1 MTLIDEKEKEKLTI
15 EANDVEKNDL
25 ESPPPIDAESPK
37 KGKGKELREKWG
49 KQLDFVISIAGG
61 FVGLG
66 NVWRFPYLCYK
77 NGGGAFLIPYVIM
90 VIFGSWPVF
99 FLEIA
104 IGQYTNL
111 GSAKAFQIVP
121 IMKGLGVATN
131 LINLHMN
138 VYYAVI
144 LAWSLRYFFGSMSDV
159 LPWSSC
165 NNTWNTDLC
174 QEYGKNISFNNG
186 TTSSVLEYWERGIL
200 NKSPSIEDVGQINW
214 SLFLCLFLSWVV
226 LYFCVWRGLEWTSK
240 VVYFTASFPL
250 LMLFILLIRGIT
262 LDGAADG
269 IVFYLKP
276 DLSKITN
283 LQTWLD
289 AASQVFFSYAVVKG
303 MMITMGSYNK
313 YHYNSYRDCILLSA
327 LNSGISFVSGFAIFS
342 VLGFMAKEQEMD
354 IEKVAES
361 GPGLAFI
368 AYPKAL
374 TLMPLPQ
381 FWGAIFFLMLFMLGL
396 DSEFVALESM
406 IAVFIDMK
414 PSFFKKAWRRER
426 FLALLVLGQFLVGVL
441 MITEGGI
448 YWFNIWD
455 NYGATGWS
463 LLFLSACECFAI
475 SWLFG
480 IDEFWDIVC
489 DMIGYRP
496 KFPIMKWCWA
506 YITPAVCAVLM
517 VCMLVKY
524 EPLTYNKT
532 YVYPGWAI
540 GFCWCLTMV
549 SILWVPG
556 YAIYRL
562 AFIQTEDTLAQRWKA
577 AIKSEFVPP
586 VRENSKEQISSDY
599 IGSPETK
606 IQLEN
611 LTINGSPNGD
621 AIH

>member
-1 MTLIDEKEKEKLTI
+1 MTLIDEKEKLTI
-15 EANDVEKNDL
+15 EASEVEKPDL
-25 ESPPPIDAESPK
+25 EAPPPIDAVAKK
-37 KGKGKELREKWG
+37 KGKGKDLREKWG
-49 KQLDFVISIAGG
+49 KQLDFVISVAGG

-121 IMKGLGVATN
+121 LMKGLGVATN

-144 LAWSLRYFFGSMSDV
+144 LAWSLRYFFASMSDT

-165 NNTWNTDLC
+165 DNTWNTDDC
-174 QEYGKNISFNNG
+174 VAYEKNVTMESNTSI
-186 TTSSVLEYWERGIL
+186 SSVVEYWERGIL
-200 NKSPSIEDVGQINW
+200 HKSEGIDQMGSVQWP
-214 SLFLCLFLSWVV
+214 LLLCLFLSWVI
-226 LYFCVWRGLEWTSK
+226 LYFCVWRGLKWTSK

-262 LDGAADG
+262 LDGAMDG
-269 IVFYLKP
+269 IIFYLKP
-276 DLSKITN
+276 DLSKINN

-327 LNSGISFVSGFAIFS
+327 FNSGISFISGFAIFS
-342 VLGFMAKEQEMD
+342 VLGFMAKEQKMD
-354 IEKVAES
+354 IRDVAES

-381 FWGAIFFLMLFMLGL
+381 FWGVIFFLMLFMLGL

-414 PSFFKKAWRRER
+414 PSFFKKKWRRER

-448 YWFNIWD
+448 FWFNIWD

-463 LLFLSACECFAI
+463 LLFLSACECFAV

-480 IDEFWDIVC
+480 IEEFWDIVC
-489 DMIGYRP
+489 DMIGFRP

-506 YITPAVCAVLM
+506 YITPMTCLVLM
-517 VCMLVKY
+517 ICMLVKY

-532 YVYPGWAI
+532 YTYPGWAI
-540 GFCWCLTMV
+540 AFCWLLTMV

-562 AFIQTEDTLAQRWKA
+562 VFVQTEETFAKRWKA

-611 LTINGSPNGD
+611 LTINGSSNGN

>member
-1 MTLIDEKEKEKLTI
+1 MTLIEEKEKLTI
-15 EANDVEKNDL
+15 DTNDIGKQDL
-25 ESPPPIDAESPK
+25 ESPPPIDEKK

-49 KQLDFVISIAGG
+49 KQLDFFISIAGG

-90 VIFGSWPVF
+90 VIFGAWPVF

-111 GSAKAFQIVP
+111 GSAKAFKIIP
-121 IMKGLGVATN
+121 LMKGLGVATN

-144 LAWSLRYFFGSMSDV
+144 LAWSLRYFFASMASE
-159 LPWSSC
+159 LPWATC
-165 NNTWNTDLC
+165 GNDWNTLNC
-174 QEYGKNISFNNG
+174 LEYTKNVTPTANS
-186 TTSSVLEYWERGIL
+186 TSSVLEYWERGIL
-200 NKSPSIEDVGQINW
+200 NKSDGIEFMGSVQW
-214 SLFLCLFLSWVV
+214 PLLLCLFLSWVV
-226 LYFCVWRGLEWTSK
+226 LYFCVWRGLGWTSK

-250 LMLFILLIRGIT
+250 LMLFILLIRGVT

-269 IVFYLKP
+269 IIFYLKP
-276 DLSKITN
+276 DLSKIGN

-327 LNSGISFVSGFAIFS
+327 LNSGISFISGFAIFS
-342 VLGFMAKEQEMD
+342 VLGFMAKEQNMN
-354 IEKVAES
+354 IEDVAES

-406 IAVFIDMK
+406 IAVFVDMK
-414 PSFFKKAWRRER
+414 PSFFKKPWRRER
-426 FLALLVLGQFLVGVL
+426 FLALLCLGQFLVGVL

-480 IDEFWDIVC
+480 IEEFWDIVC
-489 DMIGYRP
+489 DMIGFRP

-506 YITPAVCAVLM
+506 FITPMTCLVLM
-517 VCMLVKY
+517 ICMLVKY

-532 YVYPGWAI
+532 YVYPGWGIA
-540 GFCWCLTMV
+540 FCWLLTMV

-556 YAIYRL
+556 YAIFRL
-562 AFIQTEDTLAQRWKA
+562 FFVATEGDFKQRWQN

-586 VRENSKEQISSDY
+586 VVRDNSKEQISSDY

-611 LTINGSPNGD
+611 LTINSSCNGNT
-621 AIH
+621 IH